1 MISKSLNLTF
11 QESSPIAIFR
21 DGNYPALRG
30 TFIDLRG
37 KGLLYT
43 RGSVPYYGTYPGL
56 RVPRPL
62 LLVPHENSDSAI
74 TNGRRR
80 SSGADQD
87 QLE

>member
-11 QESSPIAIFR
+11 QGSSPIAIFR
-21 DGNYPALRG
+21 DGNYPVSRG

-37 KGLLYT
+37 KGFRCT

-62 LLVPHENSDSAI
+62 LLVPHIAPLP
-74 TNGRRR
+74 RAQKKFWR
-80 SSGADQD
+80 
-87 QLE
+87 